1 MNDNLNSSENVVEEN
16 NQPESQ
22 ESSTNWDEES
32 LAKLLGYDD
41 SENKDNI
48 FSETDTETISDSES
62 NNDKQQEV
70 NDTDANDSNNNV
82 VDTHELFDDPHN
94 GKTQPTFATN
104 PFAKFGAVGF
114 ILLVVFGTGATF
126 LNTIIS
132 GKPRT
137 APLISDNK
145 PEKPK
150 VIFEENTKPIENE
163 NGKLKAELALSTQ
176 REKIQ
181 SVSSESENTKTPIPK
196 TDSQAPQ
203 KLNKANINTNRK
215 STASDERPPV
225 VSRTPVYRTIPRR
238 TVQNNYPARSYN
250 SNKKPLPPAL
260 PKATINPNPPLIT
273 SPVRR
278 ILPPPT
284 TEKPSEIDPKQ
295 QWLAVNQLGS
305 YGTAQITSVT
315 EDKNEQTSQ
324 EEVKPTVDEKPVL
337 PTTILS
343 ATPLMVGEGRRRNK
357 GRGICYSSVSCN
369 VYPEPLYTE
378 EARILNER
386 RNISIGQ
393 VDSSEF
399 SCINKSS
406 SYPSASC
413 PLPPAFRIGS
423 TMAGRI
429 ITPLI
434 WDKSLTEDAT
444 PKQQNFNK
452 PENFIIQTTEP
463 LKDKNGFIT
472 IPKNTQIV
480 TTIKNIQESGLVQ
493 LQAQQ
498 IIINGKQYILPKQAI
513 SIRGNKGN
521 PLIASKRGSKGKDI
535 AARDAETFVVGSLAK
550 VGKVL
555 NQSKEEQ
562 FSTSSGFGSDS
573 SFSSIRRS
581 NSNILGAVLEGGFE
595 PLTEQI
601 VERNKRKNSEIKQQ
615 QKLWYVPA
623 NTQVQIFVNQ
633 SFQFSE

>member
-16 NQPESQ
+16 NQQESQ

-41 SENKDNI
+41 SENKDNTI
-48 FSETDTETISDSES
+48 SETEIETISEEEQTS
-62 NNDKQQEV
+62 NNNQVV
-70 NDTDANDSNNNV
+70 NDTEIVDSNNNV
-82 VDTHELFDDPHN
+82 VDTYELFDDPHD

-104 PFAKFGAVGF
+104 PFAKFGAVGL

-126 LNTIIS
+126 LNSIIS

-176 REKIQ
+176 REKIK

-196 TDSQAPQ
+196 NDSQAPQ
-203 KLNKANINTNRK
+203 KLNEDNINTNRK
-215 STASDERPPV
+215 STASVERPPV
-225 VSRTPVYRTIPRR
+225 VSRPPVYRTIPRSR
-238 TVQNNYPARSYN
+238 VQNNYPTRSHKIAP
-250 SNKKPLPPAL
+250 SSLPPTPRTTVKEPLPSPI
-260 PKATINPNPPLIT
+260 P
-273 SPVRR
+273 SPVKR
-278 ILPPPT
+278 ISPPPPPAT
-284 TEKPSEIDPKQ
+284 PEKPAEIDPTQ

-305 YGTAQITSVT
+305 YGTAQITDFT
-315 EDKNEQTSQ
+315 EEKNQ
-324 EEVKPTVDEKPVL
+324 EEIKPTVQDKPVL
-337 PTTILS
+337 PTTIPS
-343 ATPLMVGEGRRRNK
+343 ATPLMVSQTYENTT
-357 GRGICYSSVSCN
+357 
-369 VYPEPLYTE
+369 YPEPLYKE
-378 EARILNER
+378 EAKILNTKCFNNE
-386 RNISIGQ
+386 I
-393 VDSSEF
+393 
-399 SCINKSS
+399 
-406 SYPSASC
+406 C
-413 PLPPAFRIGS
+413 PQPKQIVEQLNLGS
-423 TMAGRI
+423 TVAGRI

-480 TTIKNIQESGLVQ
+480 TTVKNIQESGLVQ
-493 LQAQQ
+493 LQTQQ

-521 PLIASKRGSKGKDI
+521 PLIASKRDSKGKDI
-535 AARDAETFVVGSLAK
+535 TARDAETFVVGSLAK

-555 NQSKEEQ
+555 NQPKEEQ
-562 FSTSSGFGSDS
+562 FSTSSGFGGNS
-573 SFSSIRRS
+573 SFSSRRRS
-581 NSNILGAVLEGGFE
+581 DSNILGAVLEGGFE

-601 VERNKRKNSEIKQQ
+601 VERNKLKISEIKQQ
-615 QKLWYVPA
+615 NKVWYIPA
-623 NTQVQIFVNQ
+623 NTRVQIFVNQ
-633 SFQFSE
+633 SFQFSD

>member
-1 MNDNLNSSENVVEEN
+1 MNDNLNSSENVVEEK
-16 NQPESQ
+16 NQQSLQ
-22 ESSTNWDEES
+22 ESSINWDEES

-41 SENKDNI
+41 SKNKDNI
-48 FSETDTETISDSES
+48 VSETEIETIGEEKPKS
-62 NNDKQQEV
+62 NNEQEERDGDV
-70 NDTDANDSNNNV
+70 NDSNNNV
-82 VDTHELFDDPHN
+82 VNTKELFDDPHD
-94 GKTQPTFATN
+94 GKTQPTFAAN

-114 ILLVVFGTGATF
+114 ILLIVFGTGATF

-137 APLISDNK
+137 APLVADSK
-145 PEKPK
+145 SEKPK

-176 REKIQ
+176 REKIK
-181 SVSSESENTKTPIPK
+181 SVSSESDNTKTPIPK

-203 KLNKANINTNRK
+203 KLNEANINTTNRK
-215 STASDERPPV
+215 STASVERPPV
-225 VSRTPVYRTIPRR
+225 VSRPPVYRTIPRR
-238 TVQNNYPARSYN
+238 TVQNNYPARSYK
-250 SNKKPLPPAL
+250 SNNKALPTAH
-260 PKATINPNPPLIT
+260 PKATIKPNPPLIT

-315 EDKNEQTSQ
+315 EDNSEQISQ

-337 PTTILS
+337 PTTIPS
-343 ATPLMVGEGRRRNK
+343 ATPLMVSQTYENTT
-357 GRGICYSSVSCN
+357 
-369 VYPEPLYTE
+369 YPKPLHRE
-378 EARILNER
+378 EAKILNAECF
-386 RNISIGQ
+386 NNEICSQPKQIVEQ
-393 VDSSEF
+393 L
-399 SCINKSS
+399 N
-406 SYPSASC
+406 
-413 PLPPAFRIGS
+413 LGS
-423 TMAGRI
+423 TVAGRI

-452 PENFIIQTTEP
+452 PDNFIIQTTEP

-535 AARDAETFVVGSLAK
+535 AARDAETFIVGSLAK

-555 NQSKEEQ
+555 NQPKSEQ
-562 FSTSSGFGSDS
+562 FSTSSSFGGNS

-581 NSNILGAVLEGGFE
+581 DSNILGAVLEGGFE
-595 PLTEQI
+595 PLTEQLK
-601 VERNKRKNSEIKQQ
+601 ERNQ
-615 QKLWYVPA
+615 QKISELKQRNKFWYVPA
-623 NTQVQIFVNQ
+623 NTQVQIFINQ
-633 SFQFSE
+633 SFNLGEP